1 MSYTDGP
8 LGQVWQ
14 EERVLVERLAQ
25 APPGA
30 TAFHPREPGGCPES
44 AKSHHRLPGLTQAG
58 RGAVVGDERLTRS
71 EEANRYQWLHLS
83 EHWCRYVGI
92 TDLTVHALVNDGH

>member
-1 MSYTDGP
+1 
-8 LGQVWQ
+8 
-14 EERVLVERLAQ
+14 
-25 APPGA
+25 
-30 TAFHPREPGGCPES
+30 
-44 AKSHHRLPGLTQAG
+44 
-58 RGAVVGDERLTRS
+58 VVGDERLTRS